1 MIPRL
6 DVVFSSFCFRMKLIL
21 KIVTVG
27 NGVGVVIPKDV
38 LAKLNLEKGQRIAIE
53 IEEVK

>member
-1 MIPRL
+1 
-6 DVVFSSFCFRMKLIL
+6 MKLIL
-21 KIVTVG
+21 KLTTVG
-27 NGVGVVIPKDV
+27 NGAGVVIPKDV

>member
-1 MIPRL
+1 
-6 DVVFSSFCFRMKLIL
+6 MKLIL

-38 LAKLNLEKGQRIAIE
+38 MEKLELEKGQRIAIE
-53 IEEVK
+53 IEEEK